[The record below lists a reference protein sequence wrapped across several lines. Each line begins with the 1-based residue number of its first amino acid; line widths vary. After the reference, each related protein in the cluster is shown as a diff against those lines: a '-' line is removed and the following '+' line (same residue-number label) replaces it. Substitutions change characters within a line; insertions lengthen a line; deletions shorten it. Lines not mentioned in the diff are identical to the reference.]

1 VPLPAEIPARFASCA
16 EFQEALYREHRIE
29 VPIIEFGGR
38 WHVRPSAQVYNR
50 AEQYDLLAQSV
61 LELAAGA

>member
-1 VPLPAEIPARFASCA
+1 
-16 EFQEALYREHRIE
+16 